1 MIAIFFVFSFSND
14 IKAQV
19 NTGVLLP
26 NGQEFVSWEAP
37 LKFT

>member
-14 IKAQV
+14 IKAQA

-26 NGQEFVSWEAP
+26 NGQEFVFWEAP